1 VTGPGISCPG
11 DCSQVYADGTSVTLS
26 ASFAGGSSFGGW
38 SGACSGTGA
47 CQLTMSADKA
57 VGAAFQLDPQP
68 LPLPSPA
75 PSGGPLSTWRQANS
89 YESASDFSLLSPG
102 EWVDNT
108 WRTAAGFDVARTSER
123 GGVEGAGHYAVKVTD
138 NGGAHDDCA
147 CPRMKFED
155 GHAYGAGDEV
165 WIEGSWLIPDP
176 SKIGW
181 SRLMNLSHWTP
192 DGATN
197 NTNWIAGLVI
207 REPGTMQV
215 TARSYNSDDWITTFY
230 GPVAIPRNRWFT
242 VDLHFK
248 LSTADGQALTEVY
261 LDGERVAASTK
272 RNMFSPAPL
281 TIYQG
286 GAPHLY
292 GPNGPSAAG
301 TTIYFDLPRIAP

>member
-1 VTGPGISCPG
+1 MWR
-11 DCSQVYADGTSVTLS
+11 
-26 ASFAGGSSFGGW
+26 SSN
-38 SGACSGTGA
+38 A
-47 CQLTMSADKA
+47 
-57 VGAAFQLDPQP
+57 
-68 LPLPSPA
+68 
-75 PSGGPLSTWRQANS
+75 
-89 YESASDFSLLSPG
+89 YESGSDFSLLSPS
-102 EWVDNT
+102 EWVSDT
-108 WRTAAGFDVARTSER
+108 WRTAAGFDITRSAER
-123 GGVEGAGHYAVKVTD
+123 GGVEGPGDHAIKITD
-138 NGGAHDDCA
+138 DGGAHDECA

-155 GHAYGAGDEV
+155 GFSLGAGDEV

-248 LSTADGQALTEVY
+248 LSLTDGQALTEVY
-261 LDGERVAASTK
+261 LDGQRVAASAK
-272 RNMFSPAPL
+272 RNMFSSAPL
-281 TIYQG
+281 TIYQAG
-286 GAPHLY
+286 LPHFW
-292 GPNGPSAAG
+292 GPNSPGSSG
-301 TTIYFDLPRIAP
+301 ETVYFDAPRLTSP